1 MLQWACSWINVSQ
14 ICNWPFIFHWLFVTS
29 VHTGEQK
36 RWNWD
41 HYLGKSKEK
50 KNPVII
56 TLLSQLYWYQ
66 RPMYLWPKLWSLN
79 VSVYSAY
86 LDTAWKQVFLLLS
99 ENKNFRSSILP
110 LSMQAERRAGDAC
123 SSKLTFTKGF
133 ITDAQKVLINTLF
146 VLVPPSQKCTGF
158 YLQDA
163 VDLMRRFS
171 DDPICFLSEK

>member
-1 MLQWACSWINVSQ
+1 MSQ
-14 ICNWPFIFHWLFVTS
+14 ICNWPFIFHWLFVIS

-41 HYLGKSKEK
+41 HYLGKSKGKK

-66 RPMYLWPKLWSLN
+66 RPMYLWPKLSSLN

-86 LDTAWKQVFLLLS
+86 LDTAWKQAFLLLS
-99 ENKNFRSSILP
+99 ENTNFRSSILP

-123 SSKLTFTKGF
+123 GSKLTFAKGF
-133 ITDAQKVLINTLF
+133 STDAQKVPINTLF
-146 VLVPPSQKCTGF
+146 ILVLPFQKCTGF

-163 VDLMRRFS
+163 VDLIRRFS